1 MLTNEDFLAFLNDRS
16 FVGSFEEQLA
26 KIIDEELEKPESEMN
41 TELIEYCLDKLNEHN
56 NKTERTE
63 ETKINTDFNGKRI
76 KFNLKRLI
84 AVAAVICI
92 FAVAA
97 VVYENRQPTVSYI
110 VGNYAIDINDPAQV
124 VGSKDYVFVC
134 EVLEVKDCNTQLSE
148 DELPDLITEA
158 DTPMTRCV
166 VKVLK
171 NIKGNL
177 KAGETVTFYKDCG
190 LSRNGRVFH
199 IYEND
204 LMPQKDNIYIFTG
217 YGQYDGTL
225 TGGGEN
231 GTIWVCNSGEKYE
244 ETEVYKEYV
253 EYVKNQVAP
262 PIEYPHYLAYA
273 DVNFGD
279 GSINKKIYEEF
290 N

>member
-1 MLTNEDFLAFLNDRS
+1 MKKS
-16 FVGSFEEQLA
+16 YIFVMFIL
-26 KIIDEELEKPESEMN
+26 L
-41 TELIEYCLDKLNEHN
+41 
-56 NKTERTE
+56 
-63 ETKINTDFNGKRI
+63 
-76 KFNLKRLI
+76 
-84 AVAAVICI
+84 ICI
-92 FAVAA
+92 CTIGA
-97 VVYENRQPTVSYI
+97 VSYKNQQPEFSYI
-110 VGNYAIDINDPAQV
+110 IGNYVIDINDPAQV

-134 EVLEVKDCNTQLSE
+134 EVLEVKDCNTEISE
-148 DELPDLITEA
+148 SKLPDLIIEA

-177 KAGETVTFYKDCG
+177 KEGETVTFYKDCG
-190 LSRNGRVFH
+190 FSRDGKVFQ

-204 LMPQKDNIYIFTG
+204 LMPQKNNIYIFTG

-231 GTIWVCNSGEKYE
+231 GTIWICNSEEKYE
-244 ETEVYKEYV
+244 DTKIYNEYV
-253 EYVKNQVAP
+253 QYVKNEVEP

-279 GSINKKIYEEF
+279 GSINEKICEEF
-290 N
+290 NSTVHEVKWKTLEELLSEDADDTGRKPLDEYIAP